1 MKNNKILVIL
11 GIVLAVILI
20 IICSMVGTDSNNTKT
35 DKVVED
41 GQTIVTNAQKE
52 SEAVKDDE
60 KKEFTQINVDKYLE
74 YYAGEENKII
84 LVARPTCHYCQIAEP
99 ILQNIS
105 FKYNIEINYLNTDEF
120 SDDDQ
125 TKFINS
131 DDTFKDGFGTPFLLI
146 VSNNKIVSSV
156 NGLTDEDHYISFF
169 KTNGF
174 INE

>member
-1 MKNNKILVIL
+1 MKNNKILIIL

-35 DKVVED
+35 DKVMED

-52 SEAVKDDE
+52 SEAVKDEE

>member
-35 DKVVED
+35 DKVMED

-52 SEAVKDDE
+52 SEAVKDEE
-60 KKEFTQINVDKYLE
+60 KKEFTQINVEKYLE
-74 YYAGEENKII
+74 YFSGEENKII

-99 ILQNIS
+99 ILQNVS

-131 DDTFKDGFGTPFLLI
+131 DDTFKDGFGTPLLLI

-156 NGLTDEDHYISFF
+156 NGLTDEAHYISFF

>member
-11 GIVLAVILI
+11 GIVLAAIVI

-125 TKFINS
+125 TKFVNS

>member
-11 GIVLAVILI
+11 GIVLAAILI

-74 YYAGEENKII
+74 YYAGKENKII

-125 TKFINS
+125 TKFVNS

>member
-35 DKVVED
+35 DKVMED

-52 SEAVKDDE
+52 SEAVKDEE

-74 YYAGEENKII
+74 YYAGEENKIV

>member
-11 GIVLAVILI
+11 GIVLAAILI

-35 DKVVED
+35 DKVMED

-125 TKFINS
+125 TKFVNS

>member
-1 MKNNKILVIL
+1 MKNNKILIIS

-20 IICSMVGTDSNNTKT
+20 VISSMIGTDSNNTKT
-35 DKVVED
+35 DKVTED

-60 KKEFTQINVDKYLE
+60 KKDFTQIDVDKYLE
-74 YYAGEENKII
+74 YYAGEENKIVLI
-84 LVARPTCHYCQIAEP
+84 ARPTCHYCQIAEP

-105 FKYNIEINYLNTDEF
+105 FKYDIEINYLNTDEF

-125 TKFINS
+125 TKFVNS
-131 DDTFKDGFGTPFLLI
+131 DETFKDGFGTPFLLV
-146 VSNNKIVSSV
+146 VSNNKIVSSIS
-156 NGLTDEDHYISFF
+156 GLTDEAHYLSFF
-169 KTNGF
+169 KSNGF

>member
-11 GIVLAVILI
+11 GIVLAAIVI

-35 DKVVED
+35 DKVMED

-125 TKFINS
+125 TKFVNS

>member
-35 DKVVED
+35 DKVMED

-52 SEAVKDDE
+52 SEAVKDEE

-125 TKFINS
+125 TKFVNS
-131 DDTFKDGFGTPFLLI
+131 DDTFEDGFGTPFLLI

>member
-11 GIVLAVILI
+11 GIVLAAILI
-20 IICSMVGTDSNNTKT
+20 IICSMVGTESTNTKT
-35 DKVVED
+35 DKVMED

-125 TKFINS
+125 TKFVNS

>member
-35 DKVVED
+35 DKVMED

-52 SEAVKDDE
+52 SEAVKDEE

>member
-1 MKNNKILVIL
+1 MKNK
-11 GIVLAVILI
+11 ILI
-20 IICSMVGTDSNNTKT
+20 IIGVVLAVVLIVISSLIGTDNKT
-35 DKVVED
+35 SSTSDKATED
-41 GQTIVTNAQKE
+41 GLTIVTNAQKE
-52 SEAVKDDE
+52 SDAVKEDE

-99 ILQNIS
+99 ILQNLA
-105 FKYNIEINYLNTDEF
+105 FKYDLEINYLNTDEF

-125 TKFINS
+125 TNFVNS
-131 DDTFKDGFGTPFLLI
+131 DETFKDGFGTPFLLI
-146 VSNNKIVSSV
+146 VSNNKIVESIS
-156 NGLTDEDHYISFF
+156 GLTDTAHYTSFF

>member
-35 DKVVED
+35 DKVMED

-52 SEAVKDDE
+52 SEAVKDEE

-99 ILQNIS
+99 ILKNIS

>member
-35 DKVVED
+35 DKVMED

-52 SEAVKDDE
+52 SEAVKDEE

-125 TKFINS
+125 TKFVNS

>member
-20 IICSMVGTDSNNTKT
+20 IICSMVGTDSNNTKK
-35 DKVVED
+35 DKVMED

-52 SEAVKDDE
+52 SEAVKDEE

>member
-35 DKVVED
+35 DKVMED

-52 SEAVKDDE
+52 SEAVKDEE

-156 NGLTDEDHYISFF
+156 NGLTDEAHYISFF
-169 KTNGF
+169 KNNGF

>member
-1 MKNNKILVIL
+1 MKNNKILIIS

-20 IICSMVGTDSNNTKT
+20 VISSMIGTDSNNTKT
-35 DKVVED
+35 DKVTED

-60 KKEFTQINVDKYLE
+60 KKDFTQIDVDKYLE
-74 YYAGEENKII
+74 YYAGEENKIVLI
-84 LVARPTCHYCQIAEP
+84 ARPTCHYCQIAEP

-105 FKYNIEINYLNTDEF
+105 FKYDIEINYLNTDEF

-125 TKFINS
+125 TKFVNS
-131 DDTFKDGFGTPFLLI
+131 DETFKDVFGTPFLLV

-156 NGLTDEDHYISFF
+156 SGLTDEAHYLSFF
-169 KTNGF
+169 KSNGF

>member
-11 GIVLAVILI
+11 GIVLAAILI

-35 DKVVED
+35 DKVMED

-52 SEAVKDDE
+52 SEAVKDEE

>member
-20 IICSMVGTDSNNTKT
+20 IICSIVGTDSNNTKT
-35 DKVVED
+35 DKVMED

-52 SEAVKDDE
+52 SEAVKDEE

>member
-1 MKNNKILVIL
+1 MKNNKILIIL

-35 DKVVED
+35 DKVMED

-52 SEAVKDDE
+52 SEAVKDEE

-84 LVARPTCHYCQIAEP
+84 LVARPTCHYCQIAEQ

-156 NGLTDEDHYISFF
+156 NGLTDEAHYISFF

>member
-35 DKVVED
+35 DKVMED

-52 SEAVKDDE
+52 SEAVKDEE

-84 LVARPTCHYCQIAEP
+84 LVARPTCHYCQMAEP

-125 TKFINS
+125 TKFVNS

>member
-52 SEAVKDDE
+52 SEAVKDEE

>member
-1 MKNNKILVIL
+1 MKNNKILIIL
-11 GIVLAVILI
+11 GIVLALILI
-20 IICSMVGTDSNNTKT
+20 IICSIVGTDSNNTKT
-35 DKVVED
+35 DKATED

-74 YYAGEENKII
+74 YYAGEENKIV

-146 VSNNKIVSSV
+146 VSNDKIVSSV
-156 NGLTDEDHYISFF
+156 NGLTDEAHYISFF

>member
-35 DKVVED
+35 DKVMED

-156 NGLTDEDHYISFF
+156 NGLTDEAHYISFF
-169 KTNGF
+169 KTNSF

>member
-11 GIVLAVILI
+11 GIVLAAILI

-125 TKFINS
+125 TKFVNS

>member
-11 GIVLAVILI
+11 GIVLAAILI

-35 DKVVED
+35 DKVMED

-52 SEAVKDDE
+52 SEAVKDEE

-125 TKFINS
+125 TKFVNS

>member
-35 DKVVED
+35 DKVMED

-125 TKFINS
+125 TKFVNS

>member
-20 IICSMVGTDSNNTKT
+20 IICSIVGTDSNNTKT
-35 DKVVED
+35 DKVMED

-52 SEAVKDDE
+52 SEAVKDEE

-125 TKFINS
+125 TKFVNS

>member
-1 MKNNKILVIL
+1 
-11 GIVLAVILI
+11 
-20 IICSMVGTDSNNTKT
+20 MVGTDSNNTKT

>member
-35 DKVVED
+35 DKVMED

>member
-11 GIVLAVILI
+11 GIVLAAILI

>member
-11 GIVLAVILI
+11 GIVLAAILI

-125 TKFINS
+125 TKFVNS

-146 VSNNKIVSSV
+146 ISNNKIVSSV

>member
-11 GIVLAVILI
+11 GIVLAAILI

-125 TKFINS
+125 TKCVNS

>member
-1 MKNNKILVIL
+1 MKNNKILAIL
-11 GIVLAVILI
+11 SIVLVVILI

-35 DKVVED
+35 DKVMED

>member
-11 GIVLAVILI
+11 GIVLAAILI

-35 DKVVED
+35 DKVMED

-52 SEAVKDDE
+52 SEAVKDEE

-156 NGLTDEDHYISFF
+156 NGLTDEAHYISFF

>member
-125 TKFINS
+125 TKFVNS

>member
-35 DKVVED
+35 DKVMED

-52 SEAVKDDE
+52 SEAVKDEE

-131 DDTFKDGFGTPFLLI
+131 DDTFKDEFGTPFLLI

-156 NGLTDEDHYISFF
+156 NGLTDEAHYISFF